1 MNTAVQDAATFSPED
16 QPAADVID
24 FFEALRSRGLDVPES
39 KARLVSRDGEHSI
52 DLPDELYRVLVFAA
66 TNIAE
71 GRAVTVAPVEKQL
84 TTQEAAEFLGIS
96 RPTLIKFIDQGEI
109 PCTKVGRHRKVRLG
123 DLLDY
128 QRRRAAIRRQALA
141 EMVDIAL
148 EHDLYEAT
156 SGSAEGI
163 R

>member
-1 MNTAVQDAATFSPED
+1 M
-16 QPAADVID
+16 
-24 FFEALRSRGLDVPES
+24 PES
-39 KARLVSRDGEHSI
+39 
-52 DLPDELYRVLVFAA
+52 
-66 TNIAE
+66 
-71 GRAVTVAPVEKQL
+71 
-84 TTQEAAEFLGIS
+84 
-96 RPTLIKFIDQGEI
+96 
-109 PCTKVGRHRKVRLG
+109 CTKVGRHRKVRLG